1 MLLSFHSLLKGGLLS
16 VDCWGPTTDTVI
28 FEFYCDSGAGCDTD
42 VQFWYRLT
50 PSPIGEGE
58 ESLNELLFAGLL
70 RDLLYQHG
78 PHLNNNY
85 YKNKTVYYSIG
96 MERVINTVSLQ
107 TLDFIGGFENV
118 EN

>member
-70 RDLLYQHG
+70 RDLLHQHG
-78 PHLNNNY
+78 PQLNN
-85 YKNKTVYYSIG
+85 YKDKAVYYSIG